1 MHMQLEWLGYTA
13 GVMTTLSFL
22 PQLYKTWQSKSAHDI
37 SYSMYALFSSGLI
50 LWTAYG
56 IVKDAVP
63 IVIANSITL
72 ILALTILV
80 LKYRFE
86 QQRGKAA

>member
-1 MHMQLEWLGYTA
+1 MYVHLEWLGYVA

-37 SYSMYALFSSGLI
+37 SYGMYALFSSGLL

-72 ILALTILV
+72 LLALSILI
-80 LKYRFE
+80 LKYRYE
-86 QQRGKAA
+86 QLRGKAE